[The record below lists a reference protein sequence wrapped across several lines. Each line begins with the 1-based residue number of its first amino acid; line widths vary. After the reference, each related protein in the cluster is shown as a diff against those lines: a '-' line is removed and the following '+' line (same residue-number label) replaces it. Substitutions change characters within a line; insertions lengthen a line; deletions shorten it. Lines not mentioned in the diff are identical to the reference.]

1 MAKGFSLSKFSEANV
16 AECIQRGISMDV
28 GKMQRKLAQWAV
40 NDKELRFFD
49 IYNLIYD
56 QNWLYEAYCKVKSNS
71 GSKTAGCDG
80 INMTEFEKDLK
91 NNLLKISQELKD
103 GTFEPNPTRR
113 ILIPKSNGKKRPLG
127 IPAIRDRIVQ
137 ESIRKVLEPIYEG
150 DFSQYSFGFRPNR
163 STVDAIKCTM
173 WSAQENKRYFWILEG
188 DISSYFDNI
197 NHKKL
202 MKILKRRIKD
212 KKILQLIWKF
222 LKAGVMERKF
232 FRDTNKGTPQGGI
245 LSPLLA
251 NIYLNELDSYM
262 AQNYCNFPQK
272 EKTSRRRKRMANF
285 VYIRYADDFIVMS
298 NGRKAQVEKL
308 KGELTSFLKDEL
320 KLKLSKDK
328 TKITHLND
336 GFRFLGF
343 WIHRCIGQKGKMTT
357 KVEIPREAVKNVVNK
372 IKATADG
379 RTTKGSTS
387 GKILALNRIY
397 GGWCRYYQ
405 YASHASTVFNQVH
418 HTMFWKMAHWIG
430 RKYRLSMPQVMR
442 HYYRDRKAI
451 HYGKYELLNPL
462 TSKKYTGK
470 FMKPNPYLESDEI
483 VREELPTESFWTG
496 YEVRTGMLDLKAK
509 IWEGSSHVCQE
520 CRCSVDRDSAHVDH
534 IKRYGKYK
542 TAKSANR
549 LDNLTILCHQCHA
562 IKTKREL
569 VG

>member
-1 MAKGFSLSKFSEANV
+1 
-16 AECIQRGISMDV
+16 MDV
-28 GKMQRKLAQWAV
+28 SKMQRKLAQWSV
-40 NDKELRFFD
+40 DDQELRFFD
-49 IYNLIYD
+49 IHHLIYD
-56 QNWLYEAYCKVKSNS
+56 QDWLYEAYCQVKSNS

-91 NNLLKISQELKD
+91 NNLLKISQELKN
-103 GTFEPNPTRR
+103 GTFEPKPTRR

-163 STVDAIKCTM
+163 STMDAIKCVM
-173 WSAQENKRYFWILEG
+173 WSAQENKRYFWIIEG

-222 LKAGVMERKF
+222 LKAGVMENKL
-232 FRDTNKGTPQGGI
+232 FRDTNQGTPQGGI

-251 NIYLNELDSYM
+251 NIYLNELDTYM
-262 AQNYCNFPQK
+262 AQNYSGFSSK
-272 EKTSRRRKRMANF
+272 EKTTRRSKRMANF

-298 NGRKAQVEKL
+298 NGRKAEAEEL
-308 KGELTSFLKDEL
+308 KRELTSFLKDEL
-320 KLKLSKDK
+320 KLKLSEDK
-328 TKITHLND
+328 TRITHLND

-343 WIHRCIGQKGKMTT
+343 WIQRCIGQKGKMTT

-372 IKATADG
+372 IKAATDG
-379 RTTKGSTS
+379 RTTKDSTS
-387 GKILALNRIY
+387 GKILALNQIY

-418 HTMFWKMAHWIG
+418 RILFWKMAHWIG
-430 RKYRLSMPQVMR
+430 RKYRLSMPQVMK
-442 HYYRDRKAI
+442 HYYKNKKAI
-451 HYGKYELLNPL
+451 HYGKYELLKPL
-462 TSKKYTGK
+462 TSKKYIGK
-470 FMKPNPYLESDEI
+470 FMKPNPYLESNEL
-483 VREELPTESFWTG
+483 VHEELPNESFWTG
-496 YEVRTGMLDLKAK
+496 YEIRTGMLDLKAK
-509 IWEGSSHVCQE
+509 IWEGSNHMCQD
-520 CRCSVDRDSAHVDH
+520 CGCSVNRDSAHVDH

-542 TAKSANR
+542 SAEGANR
-549 LDNLTILCHQCHA
+549 LNNLAILCHECHA
-562 IKTKREL
+562 KKTKREF